1 MSSIRKLDSWLAASE
16 QARTLRWL
24 AQAEQLAPPTGPRVT
39 EIKLAPR
46 QAHVTVTFAGG
57 KTLQAS
63 SAPESR
69 LQNLDMLNVHSHA
82 LDRGCP
88 VPVEPTLME
97 SWALFQ
103 YDVATSLDSLNECD
117 PTVTELR
124 VVLQAPQAL
133 CFLSSAAESQLFTI
147 DLLGRTL
154 EGASVD
160 LMMRWNASHRAL

>member
-1 MSSIRKLDSWLAASE
+1 
-16 QARTLRWL
+16 
-24 AQAEQLAPPTGPRVT
+24 
-39 EIKLAPR
+39 
-46 QAHVTVTFAGG
+46 
-57 KTLQAS
+57 
-63 SAPESR
+63 
-69 LQNLDMLNVHSHA
+69 
-82 LDRGCP
+82 
-88 VPVEPTLME
+88 ME